1 MNAHGSP
8 TRFET
13 RRLAIVDIA
22 AGEFARHGY
31 HATSLDDLCD
41 ATGLGRGGLYH
52 YIGSKEQLLYAIH
65 ERFIDPLL
73 AAAREV
79 EARGASPE
87 ATLRGLAHVL
97 IGVIADY
104 NDQVTVFLH
113 EWRSVAGKDERAVRV
128 RQARRDFEA
137 VVDRALRRG
146 MDDGTFAPGK
156 PELSGLAFLGMI
168 NYAYQWYRPD
178 AGYTAPE
185 VADVFCDIFLRG
197 VMKR

>member
-1 MNAHGSP
+1 MDAERAP
-8 TRFET
+8 TRFEA
-13 RRLAIVDIA
+13 RRLVIVDIA
-22 AGEFARHGY
+22 AGLFARHGY

-52 YIGSKEQLLYAIH
+52 YIGSKQQLLYAIH
-65 ERFIDPLL
+65 ERFIEPLL
-73 AAAREV
+73 AAGHEV
-79 EARGASPE
+79 EGRGASPE

-97 IGVIADY
+97 MGVIADY

-113 EWRSVAGKDERAVRV
+113 EWRSVAGRTERAIRV
-128 RQARRDFEA
+128 REARREFEA
-137 VVDRALRRG
+137 VVERTLRRG
-146 MDDGTFAPGK
+146 IDEGTFAPGK
-156 PELSGLAFLGMI
+156 PELSVLAFLGMI

-197 VMKR
+197 VLRR